1 MKPKDQLIKEFSGL
15 IPFLE
20 SLREIDDAVW
30 TAPIGDGKWSIRDIV
45 SHVRLWDE
53 YFLREAVDRIAS
65 GEPLVLEHPDIDEFN
80 RRAVAYG
87 EATPRDKLIQEA
99 VAYRRRILER
109 LAQIPQEEYTTA
121 FAGPDGKFVI
131 QDYIR
136 DFIDHDN
143 WHREQIEAFLES
155 TE

>member
-1 MKPKDQLIKEFSGL
+1 MKSKDQLIEEFSGL

-20 SLREIDDAVW
+20 SLRGIDEGVW
-30 TAPIGDGKWSIRDIV
+30 AAPIGDGKWSIRDIV
-45 SHVRLWDE
+45 SHVMLWDE
-53 YFLREAVDRIAS
+53 YFLREAVDRVVDGKPITVQH
-65 GEPLVLEHPDIDEFN
+65 LNFDEFN
-80 RRAVAYG
+80 RRAMAYG

-99 VAYRRRILER
+99 VACRRRIIHHLT
-109 LAQIPQEEYTTA
+109 QIPQEEYTTA

-136 DFIDHDN
+136 DFVDHDT
-143 WHREQIEAFLES
+143 WHMGQVQTFLKS